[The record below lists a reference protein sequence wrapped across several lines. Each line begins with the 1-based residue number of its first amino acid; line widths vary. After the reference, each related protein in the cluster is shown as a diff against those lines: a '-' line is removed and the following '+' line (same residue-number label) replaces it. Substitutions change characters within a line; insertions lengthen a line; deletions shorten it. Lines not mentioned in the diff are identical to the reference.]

1 MPPITDQSFTLR
13 IPIHRDSYRIL
24 ADWDRWQ
31 AELEQAKLPYETRV
45 LAEAQVAPSLWAKLT
60 VFTIGSGGNEVW
72 IDLAS
77 SQPSITEI
85 VVGRALLRAFA
96 ADSSERRRLLSCLL
110 IHFAVLE
117 YSDNTGPSNWRSPAQ
132 GDDIGAALV
141 GGSVVASPTLW
152 QAIRLDLEQSRPS
165 TVIGLRDIGGLLFA
179 RQRDGFAT
187 MPMDFGA
194 LDAGSHL
201 FSLAPRWRG
210 LLGQFSAKQGYRW
223 IANCYAN
230 VPELATSK
238 FLSTMMR
245 FGEERS
251 QYRDIPDRLS
261 DYELPVYYPASSSA
275 LPPLAKAGLL
285 PIYPGIFWDVSGT
298 RGGDLL
304 TTAGFAHSNYG
315 AFGLTAF
322 ATSDDPTRRANFLLA
337 ATSAVL
343 VAAASGKIWHL

>member
-1 MPPITDQSFTLR
+1 
-13 IPIHRDSYRIL
+13 
-24 ADWDRWQ
+24 
-31 AELEQAKLPYETRV
+31 
-45 LAEAQVAPSLWAKLT
+45 
-60 VFTIGSGGNEVW
+60 
-72 IDLAS
+72 
-77 SQPSITEI
+77 
-85 VVGRALLRAFA
+85 
-96 ADSSERRRLLSCLL
+96 
-110 IHFAVLE
+110 
-117 YSDNTGPSNWRSPAQ
+117 
-132 GDDIGAALV
+132 
-141 GGSVVASPTLW
+141 
-152 QAIRLDLEQSRPS
+152 
-165 TVIGLRDIGGLLFA
+165 
-179 RQRDGFAT
+179 
-187 MPMDFGA
+187 
-194 LDAGSHL
+194 
-201 FSLAPRWRG
+201 
-210 LLGQFSAKQGYRW
+210 
-223 IANCYAN
+223 
-230 VPELATSK
+230 
-238 FLSTMMR
+238 MR